1 MPLPSLSS
9 FFLGFV
15 AGCLTI
21 LLLLAIA
28 AVSLTRSGDIYGLGH
43 WKLNIRTPFPSMWMN
58 LGYWTRDDGTAIQH
72 FDEAARNM
80 LRQLLQAA
88 GILSDSSSASSSPSV
103 AVLDVGFGCGDQT
116 VALAEIINASRRP
129 QFRYVGLTLN
139 ATQLQEAQQRLDA
152 ALSHSTQD
160 PPSSSSS
167 SSTTSLNLPKASA
180 FQLYQADAAQPTS
193 WPPAVLSS
201 VTSLA
206 DASFSERWLMG
217 LDCLYHFSPSRKPIF
232 TLAAR
237 TLHANVMA
245 FDLILSDSASFW
257 QTLAVRILGFV
268 LLCPWRTFLT
278 EREYR
283 EQLVE
288 CGYDREQ
295 VEIRDVSDHVFGGLA
310 SHLRKQ
316 DAVLRPYGI
325 SLTAYALV
333 GRVYEWFDRTRVLKG
348 VVVVGRVKRKSQ

>member
-1 MPLPSLSS
+1 MLWPSLGS
-9 FFLGFV
+9 FFLGFI

-21 LLLLAIA
+21 ILLLGLAA
-28 AVSLTRSGDIYGLGH
+28 LSLTRSGDIYGLGH
-43 WKLNIRTPFPSMWMN
+43 WKLNIKTPFPSMWMN
-58 LGYWTRDDGTAIQH
+58 LGFWTREDGTTIQH

-88 GILSDSSSASSSPSV
+88 GLLSNSSSSV

-116 VALAEIINASRRP
+116 VALADLINAPSRP
-129 QFRYVGLTLN
+129 HFRYVGLTLN

-152 ALSHSTQD
+152 ALSHPTQA
-160 PPSSSSS
+160 PPSSPP
-167 SSTTSLNLPKASA
+167 TTSLNLPKSS
-180 FQLYQADAAQPTS
+180 FHLYRADAAQPTS
-193 WPPAVLSS
+193 WPPAVLSA
-201 VTSLA
+201 VTSLS
-206 DASFSERWLMG
+206 DPSFSKRWLIG

-232 TLAAR
+232 ALAAR
-237 TLHANVMA
+237 TLQANVVA
-245 FDLILSDSASFW
+245 FDLVLGDSASLLE
-257 QTLAVRILGFV
+257 TLAVRMLGFL

-278 EREYR
+278 ESEYR

-295 VEIRDVSDHVFGGLA
+295 VEIRDVSDHVFSGLA
-310 SHLRKQ
+310 GHLRKQ

-348 VVVVGRVKRKSQ
+348 VVVVGRVKEKSQ

>member
-1 MPLPSLSS
+1 MIWPSLSS
-9 FFLGFV
+9 FSLGFI

-21 LLLLAIA
+21 IIPLAVTAI
-28 AVSLTRSGDIYGLGH
+28 SLTRTSDIYGLGH

-58 LGYWTRDDGTAIQH
+58 LGFWTRDDGTAIQH

-88 GILSDSSSASSSPSV
+88 GLLSTSTSPV

-116 VALAEIINASRRP
+116 IALADLINASSRP
-129 QFRYVGLTLN
+129 RFRYVGLTLN

-152 ALSHSTQD
+152 ALSHPAHDPST
-160 PPSSSSS
+160 PSSSSS
-167 SSTTSLNLPKASA
+167 SSSTSLNLPKTS
-180 FQLYQADAAQPTS
+180 FQLFQADAAQPTS
-193 WPPAVLSS
+193 WSLKVLSS
-201 VTSLA
+201 VTSLS
-206 DASFSERWLMG
+206 DPSFPERWLMG

-237 TLHANVMA
+237 TLHANVTA
-245 FDLILSDSASFW
+245 FDLILSGSASFW
-257 QTLAVRILGFV
+257 ETMAVRILGFV

-278 EREYR
+278 ESEYR

-288 CGYDREQ
+288 CGYDKEQ

-310 SHLRKQ
+310 GHLRKQ

-333 GRVYEWFDRTRVLKG
+333 GRVYAWLDRTRVLKG

>member
-1 MPLPSLSS
+1 MIWPSLSS
-9 FFLGFV
+9 FALGFI

-21 LLLLAIA
+21 VVLLAIA
-28 AVSLTRSGDIYGLGH
+28 ALSLTRSGDIYGLGH

-58 LGYWTRDDGTAIQH
+58 LGFWTRDDGTTIQH

-88 GILSDSSSASSSPSV
+88 GLLSNSSSSSSL
-103 AVLDVGFGCGDQT
+103 AVLDLGFGCGDQT
-116 VALAEIINASRRP
+116 VALAELVNASSRP
-129 QFRYVGLTLN
+129 HFRYVGLTLN

-152 ALSHSTQD
+152 ALSHPTQD
-160 PPSSSSS
+160 PS
-167 SSTTSLNLPKASA
+167 SSTRTSLSLPKTS
-180 FQLYQADAAQPTS
+180 FSLFQADAAQPTS
-193 WPPAVLSS
+193 WAPSILSS
-201 VTSLA
+201 VTSLS
-206 DASFSERWLMG
+206 DPSFSERWLMG

-237 TLHANVMA
+237 TLHANLVA

-257 QTLAVRILGFV
+257 ETLAVRILGFV

-278 EREYR
+278 ESEYR

-310 SHLRKQ
+310 GHLKKQ